1 MPRHGGNTTWEH
13 CLTGHNNTQTQTLVT
28 GDQETNTTFTNIN
41 NVNVLQEELVIFA
54 ILCQDLP
61 SMSLSIA
68 AHIDQANHSSFV
80 QFCNYLLVKLSRRRT
95 FAICEQYIYIIFYYT
110 YYTCIYVFCFI
121 LFKCND

>member
-1 MPRHGGNTTWEH
+1 MPSHGGNTTLPHWPQQH
-13 CLTGHNNTQTQTLVT
+13 PDT

-121 LFKCND
+121 LFRCND

>member
-13 CLTGHNNTQTQTLVT
+13 CLTGHNNTQTLVT

-41 NVNVLQEELVIFA
+41 NVNILQEELVILA

-110 YYTCIYVFCFI
+110 YYTCIYVFSFYFI
-121 LFKCND
+121 

>member
-13 CLTGHNNTQTQTLVT
+13 CFTGHNNTQTQTLVT

-41 NVNVLQEELVIFA
+41 NVNVLQEELGIFA

-110 YYTCIYVFCFI
+110 YYTCIYVFSFYFI
-121 LFKCND
+121 